1 MKVNIRLYC
10 KFILIAMVAFMTM
23 LAVACSRSPVQTE
36 LSTKAEPARLPP
48 AQVSDTKQVIKTGF
62 IEKSRNIPVNSEF
75 SGKISELYVQQGQT
89 VTTGQPLFK
98 LEPNAGKQ
106 TSAIGDQKAY
116 DDALQEYNRFKNL
129 YEIGGIS
136 RRQLEAAA
144 ANLEAAQ
151 SNRKA
156 IPGTGLSREP
166 VVIKAPMA
174 GVVTELMLALGAVM
188 QENQQALVLG
198 SSQPFHAVILLE
210 QKELYLFP
218 LGAIINMEISGQT
231 MTGKVAAIYP
241 EVQGQAVPVF
251 RCQITLTNSQASLM
265 TEGLEVKVLRGENK

>member
-10 KFILIAMVAFMTM
+10 KFILIAMVACMTM
-23 LAVACSRSPVQTE
+23 FAVACSRSPVQTE
-36 LSTKAEPARLPP
+36 LSTTAEPASLSP

-89 VTTGQPLFK
+89 VTAGQPLFK
-98 LEPNAGKQ
+98 LEPDAAKQ
-106 TSAIGDQKAY
+106 TSAIGDQKAH

-136 RRQLEAAA
+136 RRQFEAAA
-144 ANLEAAQ
+144 AKLEAAKA
-151 SNRKA
+151 NRKE
-156 IPGTGLSREP
+156 IQGTGLSGER

-174 GVVTELMLALGAVM
+174 GVVTALLAPGAVV

-210 QKELYLFP
+210 QKERSLFP
-218 LGAIINMEISGQT
+218 LGAILNLEISGQT
-231 MTGKVAAIYP
+231 VTGKVAAIYP

>member
-10 KFILIAMVAFMTM
+10 KFILIALVAFMTM
-23 LAVACSRSPVQTE
+23 LAVACSRSSVQTE

-136 RRQLEAAA
+136 RRQFEAAA
-144 ANLEAAQ
+144 AKLEAAQ
-151 SNRKA
+151 SNRKEIQGA
-156 IPGTGLSREP
+156 GLSGEP

-174 GVVTELMLALGAVM
+174 GVVTELLELGAVV

-210 QKELYLFP
+210 QKELSLFP
-218 LGAIINMEISGQT
+218 LGTTINMEINGQT
-231 MTGKVAAIYP
+231 VAGKVAAIYP
-241 EVQGQAVPVF
+241 EVQGKMVPAF

>member
-136 RRQLEAAA
+136 RRQFEAAA
-144 ANLEAAQ
+144 AKLEAAKA
-151 SNRKA
+151 NRKE
-156 IPGTGLSREP
+156 IQGTGLSGEP

-174 GVVTELMLALGAVM
+174 GVVTELLAPGAVV

-210 QKELYLFP
+210 QKELSLFP
-218 LGAIINMEISGQT
+218 LGAILNLEISGQT
-231 MTGKVAAIYP
+231 VTGKVAAIYP

-265 TEGLEVKVLRGENK
+265 TEGLEVKVL